1 MAQNYC
7 FEFIKLPNRAVKPRT
22 RGLTSVVDH
31 FFHILGKRNL
41 QDFLE
46 SAGEYVDL
54 LQLAAATTRFQSPQF
69 VKDKIEL
76 LKKYDIAAFPGGLFL
91 ELALVQGKV
100 DEFIAEAKDLG
111 MTEIEVSD
119 SYLPLTPAQKA
130 KLIKRVAKAGF
141 IVHVEV
147 GKKTP
152 KEPLIASNV
161 IQQVKWFIAEGASR
175 IVLETYE
182 LEAILQGKM
191 EEQFSESMKGLLEIV
206 HSIGPEK
213 VILEAPLDP
222 RQDITRDFFWWAVE
236 HFGADVNLGN
246 VAPQHVI
253 LLEEIRRGTYFTGF
267 GQVVSDID
275 ES

>member
-1 MAQNYC
+1 MAQDHC
-7 FEFIKLPNRAVKPRT
+7 FEFIELPNRAIKPRT
-22 RGLTSVVDH
+22 KGLTSVVDH

-41 QDFLE
+41 EDFLE
-46 SAGEYVDL
+46 SAAEYVDL
-54 LQLAAATTRFQSPQF
+54 LQLAAATTRFQSPKF

-100 DEFIAEAKDLG
+100 DEFIDEAKELG

-147 GKKTP
+147 GKKIP
-152 KEPLIASNV
+152 KEPLIAANV
-161 IQQVKWFIAEGASR
+161 IQQVKWFTEAGASR

-182 LEAILQGKM
+182 LEAILQGKA
-191 EEQFSESMKGLLEIV
+191 EEQFSESMQALLEIV

-267 GQVVSDID
+267 GQIVSDIE